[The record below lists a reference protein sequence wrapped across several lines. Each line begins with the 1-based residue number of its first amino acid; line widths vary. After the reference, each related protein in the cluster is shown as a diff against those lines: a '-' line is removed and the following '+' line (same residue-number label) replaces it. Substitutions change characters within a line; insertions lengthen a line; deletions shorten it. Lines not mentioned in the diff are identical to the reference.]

1 MDFITDLLPSNLHG
15 KVYDSI
21 LVVVDRYTKMAR
33 YIPCTK
39 KVTAAELLDLF
50 MAYIYKDFGAP

>member
-1 MDFITDLLPSNLHG
+1 MDFITDLLPSNLYG

-21 LVVVDRYTKMAR
+21 LVVVDRYTKIAW

-39 KVTAAELLDLF
+39 KVTTIELLDLF
-50 MAYIYKDFGAP
+50 IAYIYKDFSAP